1 MKERSEARTKPGVD
15 PWATWLAT
23 LSPAAQAQITGAARP
38 ATVGDDDQQAFT
50 AWEASLTEEAR
61 AALRGPVAVG
71 TATPPPK
78 DLRLSLMEFHDGQLP
93 VLRVYSSAAAL
104 ARRLQ
109 ALQDQDV
116 AVIPFYGK
124 PLKFTK
130 GPQRYLQ
137 LPDGD
142 NVIMIPLV
150 KGGPTTILEAD
161 LLNDPVYQEDWYI
174 GPAELAYTTGPAE
187 LGDGIS
193 DEDQAAAPA

>member
-1 MKERSEARTKPGVD
+1 MKPGVD
-15 PWATWLAT
+15 PWASWLAT
-23 LSPAAQAQITGAARP
+23 LSSAAQAQITGVTRP

-61 AALRGPVAVG
+61 VALRGPAVAVA
-71 TATPPPK
+71 ATPPPK
-78 DLRLSLMEFHDGQLP
+78 DLRLGLVELHDGQLP

-137 LPDGD
+137 LPDGN

-161 LLNDPVYQEDWYI
+161 LLHDPVYQEDWYI
-174 GPAELAYTTGPAE
+174 GPAELAYTAGTAE
-187 LGDGIS
+187 LGDDVG